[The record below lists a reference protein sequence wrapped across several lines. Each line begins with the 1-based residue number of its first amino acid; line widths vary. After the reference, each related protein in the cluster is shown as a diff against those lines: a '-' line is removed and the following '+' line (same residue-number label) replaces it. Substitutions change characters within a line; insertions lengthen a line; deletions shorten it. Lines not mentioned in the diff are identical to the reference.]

1 MCGITGF
8 LATRGD
14 KPADWLRRT
23 VGAMAD
29 TLQHRGPDDR
39 GVWVDAEAGVA
50 LGHRRL
56 SIIDLSPQGHQPMV
70 SADGRFVLSYN
81 GEVYNFQSLRAEL
94 EAWGYP
100 FKGHS
105 DTEVLLAG
113 IQRWGLAETLRRAYL
128 AGGP

>member
-8 LATRGD
+8 MTTDQTR
-14 KPADWLRRT
+14 PADWLRHT

-29 TLQHRGPDDR
+29 ALQHRGPDDR

-56 SIIDLSPQGHQPMV
+56 SIIDLSPLGHQPMA
-70 SADGRFVLSYN
+70 SPDGRFVLTYN
-81 GEVYNFQSLRAEL
+81 GEVYNYQPIRTEL

-100 FKGHS
+100 FQGHS

-113 IQRWGLAETLRRAYL
+113 IVAWD
-128 AGGP
+128 